1 MHWQIFNKTL
11 VIMGTY
17 NELRIKVL
25 TEIDDVLS
33 SVDVNKL
40 HEMVDVITANKELK
54 VLGYAAGRMG
64 SGLKAFVMRLNHLGI
79 KASFFGDNYVPPM
92 NSNDVF
98 ICCSNSGTTKSVVN
112 ILEIFKAKSGGKVI
126 SFVGNENSK
135 MAELSDIV
143 VKFKTCN
150 GGLNSADDPSKINS
164 IQPMTTLTEQAMFIL
179 FDLIVMMIIDKLGID
194 IKDTKQYH
202 SNIE

>member
-1 MHWQIFNKTL
+1 MKTYHTFRAQ
-11 VIMGTY
+11 VI
-17 NELRIKVL
+17 NELN
-25 TEIDDVLS
+25 EVLS
-33 SVDVNKL
+33 SIDETQLNKVVDVL
-40 HEMVDVITANKELK
+40 TTNKEIK
-54 VLGYAAGRMG
+54 VLGYSAGRMG
-64 SGLKAFVMRLNHLGI
+64 SGLKAFIMRLNHLGI

-92 NSNDVF
+92 GKDDVF
-98 ICCSNSGTTKSVVN
+98 ICCSNSGTTKSVVS
-112 ILEIFKAKSGGKVI
+112 ILEIFKAKANGKVI

-135 MAELSDIV
+135 MAELSDVV

-164 IQPMTTLTEQAMFIL
+164 IQPMTTLTEQAMFIM
-179 FDLIVMMIIDKLGID
+179 FDVIVMMIIEKLGID

>member
-1 MHWQIFNKTL
+1 MNECIAYDSIKCEVL
-11 VIMGTY
+11 
-17 NELRIKVL
+17 NELD
-25 TEIDDVLS
+25 EVLS
-33 SVDVNKL
+33 SIDATQLNK
-40 HEMVDVITANKELK
+40 MVDILTTNKDIK
-54 VLGYAAGRMG
+54 VLGYSAGRMG
-64 SGLKAFVMRLNHLGI
+64 SGLKAFIMRLNHLGI

-92 NSNDVF
+92 NSDDVF

-112 ILEIFKAKSGGKVI
+112 ILEIFKAKAAGKVI

-135 MAELSDIV
+135 MAELSDV
-143 VKFKTCN
+143 VIKFKTCN

-179 FDLIVMMIIDKLGID
+179 FDLIVMLIINKLDID

>member
-1 MHWQIFNKTL
+1 MN
-11 VIMGTY
+11 TY
-17 NELRIKVL
+17 NTLKSKVL
-25 TEIDDVLS
+25 AEIDAVLAS
-33 SVDVNKL
+33 IDESQLNKVVDTIL
-40 HEMVDVITANKELK
+40 ANKNVK

-79 KASFFGDNYVPPM
+79 NASFFGDNYVPPM

-112 ILEIFKAKSGGKVI
+112 ILEIFKAKAGGKVI
-126 SFVGNENSK
+126 SFVGNDESK
-135 MAELSDIV
+135 MAQLSDVV

-164 IQPMTTLTEQAMFIL
+164 IQPMTTLTEQAMFVL
-179 FDLIVMMIIDKLGID
+179 FDLIVMMIIDKESID

>member
-1 MHWQIFNKTL
+1 MN
-11 VIMGTY
+11 TY
-17 NELRIKVL
+17 NTIKSKVL
-25 TEIDDVLS
+25 AEIDAVLS
-33 SVDVNKL
+33 SIDESQLNKVVDTIL
-40 HEMVDVITANKELK
+40 ANKNVK

-79 KASFFGDNYVPPM
+79 NASFFGDNYVPPM

-112 ILEIFKAKSGGKVI
+112 ILEIFKAKAGGKVI
-126 SFVGNENSK
+126 SFVGNDESK
-135 MAELSDIV
+135 MAQLSDVV

-164 IQPMTTLTEQAMFIL
+164 IQPMTTLTEQAMFVL
-179 FDLIVMMIIDKLGID
+179 FDLIVMMIIDKEGID

>member
-1 MHWQIFNKTL
+1 MRTYDTL
-11 VIMGTY
+11 RTAVLQEID
-17 NELRIKVL
+17 EVL
-25 TEIDDVLS
+25 T
-33 SVDVNKL
+33 SVDENKL
-40 HEMVDVITANKELK
+40 NEMVDAITANKDLK
-54 VLGYAAGRMG
+54 IFGYGAGRMG

-92 NSNDVF
+92 NSNDIF

-112 ILEIFKAKSGGKVI
+112 ILEIFKSKANGKVI

-135 MAELSDIV
+135 MAELSDIAI
-143 VKFKTCN
+143 KFKTCN

-179 FDLIVMMIIDKLGID
+179 FDIIVMKIIDKLNIN
-194 IKDTKQYH
+194 INDTKQFH

>member
-1 MHWQIFNKTL
+1 MNEPIAYDLIKCEVL
-11 VIMGTY
+11 
-17 NELRIKVL
+17 NELD
-25 TEIDDVLS
+25 EVLS
-33 SVDVNKL
+33 SIDATQLNK
-40 HEMVDVITANKELK
+40 MVDILTTNKDIK
-54 VLGYAAGRMG
+54 VLGYSAGRMG
-64 SGLKAFVMRLNHLGI
+64 SGLKAFIMRLNHLGI

-92 NSNDVF
+92 NSDDVF

-112 ILEIFKAKSGGKVI
+112 ILEIFKAKAGGKVI
-126 SFVGNENSK
+126 SFVGNEKSK
-135 MAELSDIV
+135 MAELSDV
-143 VKFKTCN
+143 VIKFKTCN

-179 FDLIVMMIIDKLGID
+179 FDLIVMLIINKLDID

>member
-1 MHWQIFNKTL
+1 MKSYDTL
-11 VIMGTY
+11 RTA
-17 NELRIKVL
+17 VL
-25 TEIDDVLS
+25 QEIEEVLA
-33 SVDVNKL
+33 SVDENKL
-40 HEMVDVITANKELK
+40 NEMVDAITANKDIK
-54 VLGYAAGRMG
+54 ILGYSAGRMG

-112 ILEIFKAKSGGKVI
+112 ILEIFKAKAGGKVI

-135 MAELSDIV
+135 MAELSDIAI
-143 VKFKTCN
+143 KFKTCN

-164 IQPMTTLTEQAMFIL
+164 IQPMTTLTEQAMFVL
-179 FDLIVMMIIDKLGID
+179 FDLIVMMIIDKLNIN
-194 IKDTKQYH
+194 INDTKQYH

>member
-1 MHWQIFNKTL
+1 MSR
-11 VIMGTY
+11 Y
-17 NELRIKVL
+17 NLYKNTVL
-25 TEIDDVLS
+25 AEIDEVLS
-33 SVDVNKL
+33 SIDELKL
-40 HEMVDVITANKELK
+40 EAMVEALTKNKELK
-54 VLGYAAGRMG
+54 VLGYSAGRMG
-64 SGLKAFVMRLNHLGI
+64 SGLKAFIMRLNHLGI

-92 NSNDVF
+92 NVDDVF

-112 ILEIFKAKSGGKVI
+112 ILEIFKAKAGGTAI

-143 VKFKTCN
+143 IKFKTCN

-164 IQPMTTLTEQAMFIL
+164 IQPMTTLTEQAMFVL
-179 FDLIVMMIIDKLGID
+179 FDLIVMMIIDRLGID

>member
-1 MHWQIFNKTL
+1 
-11 VIMGTY
+11 MGKY
-17 NELRIKVL
+17 NSFKDTVL
-25 TEIDDVLS
+25 NEIDTVLAS
-33 SVDVNKL
+33 IDEAKLEAFVDLLTSNP
-40 HEMVDVITANKELK
+40 DIK
-54 VLGYAAGRMG
+54 VLGYSAGRMG

-112 ILEIFKAKSGGKVI
+112 ILEIFKAKAGGKVV
-126 SFVGNENSK
+126 SFVGNDNSK
-135 MAELSDIV
+135 MAELSDIAI
-143 VKFKTCN
+143 KFKTCN

-164 IQPMTTLTEQAMFIL
+164 IQPMTTLTEQAMFVL
-179 FDLIVMMIIDKLGID
+179 FDLIVMMIIDKMNIN
-194 IKDTKQYH
+194 INDTKQYH

>member
-1 MHWQIFNKTL
+1 MSVYKNFKD
-11 VIMGTY
+11 VILAEI
-17 NELRIKVL
+17 NE
-25 TEIDDVLS
+25 VLS
-33 SVDVNKL
+33 SVDEAKL
-40 HEMVDVITANKELK
+40 NEMVDALTKNKEVK

-64 SGLKAFVMRLNHLGI
+64 SGLKAFIMRLNHLGI

-92 NSNDVF
+92 NDNDVF

-112 ILEIFKAKSGGKVI
+112 ILEIFKAKANGTII

-143 VKFKTCN
+143 IKFKTCN

-179 FDLIVMMIIDKLGID
+179 FDLIVMLIIDKLNID

>member
-1 MHWQIFNKTL
+1 MNECIAYDSIKCEVL
-11 VIMGTY
+11 
-17 NELRIKVL
+17 NELD
-25 TEIDDVLS
+25 EVLS
-33 SVDVNKL
+33 SIDATQLNK
-40 HEMVDVITANKELK
+40 MVDILTTNKDIK
-54 VLGYAAGRMG
+54 VLGYSAGRMG
-64 SGLKAFVMRLNHLGI
+64 SGLKAFIMRLNHLGI

-92 NSNDVF
+92 NSDDVF

-112 ILEIFKAKSGGKVI
+112 ILEIFKAKAGGKVI

-135 MAELSDIV
+135 MAELSDV
-143 VKFKTCN
+143 VIKFKTCN

-179 FDLIVMMIIDKLGID
+179 FDLIVMLIINKLDID

>member
-1 MHWQIFNKTL
+1 MSR
-11 VIMGTY
+11 Y
-17 NELRIKVL
+17 NLYKNTIL
-25 TEIDDVLS
+25 AEIDEVLAS
-33 SVDVNKL
+33 IEESKI
-40 HEMVDVITANKELK
+40 EAMVDALTGNKEIK

-64 SGLKAFVMRLNHLGI
+64 SGLKAFIMRLNHLGI

-92 NSNDVF
+92 NANDVF

-112 ILEIFKAKSGGKVI
+112 ILEIFKAKAGGKVI
-126 SFVGNENSK
+126 SFVGNDNSK

-143 VKFKTCN
+143 IKFKTCN

-164 IQPMTTLTEQAMFIL
+164 IQPMTTLTEQAMFVL

>member
-1 MHWQIFNKTL
+1 MSVYKNFKDVVLAEI
-11 VIMGTY
+11 
-17 NELRIKVL
+17 NE
-25 TEIDDVLS
+25 VLS
-33 SVDVNKL
+33 SVDEAKL
-40 HEMVDVITANKELK
+40 NEMVDALTKNKEVK

-64 SGLKAFVMRLNHLGI
+64 SGLKAFIMRLNHLGI

-92 NSNDVF
+92 NDNDVF

-112 ILEIFKAKSGGKVI
+112 ILEIFKAKANGTII

-143 VKFKTCN
+143 IKFKTCN

-179 FDLIVMMIIDKLGID
+179 FDLIVMLIIDKLNID

>member
-1 MHWQIFNKTL
+1 MKKCIAYDLIKCEVL
-11 VIMGTY
+11 
-17 NELRIKVL
+17 NELD
-25 TEIDDVLS
+25 EVLS
-33 SVDVNKL
+33 SIDVTQLNK
-40 HEMVDVITANKELK
+40 MVDILTTNKDIK
-54 VLGYAAGRMG
+54 VLGYSAGRMG
-64 SGLKAFVMRLNHLGI
+64 SGLKAFIMRLNHLGI

-92 NSNDVF
+92 NSDDVF

-112 ILEIFKAKSGGKVI
+112 ILEIFKAKAGGKVI

-135 MAELSDIV
+135 MAELSDV
-143 VKFKTCN
+143 VIKFKTCN

-179 FDLIVMMIIDKLGID
+179 FDLIVMLIINKLDID

>member
-1 MHWQIFNKTL
+1 MKTYHTFRAEVL
-11 VIMGTY
+11 
-17 NELRIKVL
+17 NELNEVL
-25 TEIDDVLS
+25 TSIDENQL
-33 SVDVNKL
+33 NK
-40 HEMVDVITANKELK
+40 MVDLLTANKEIK
-54 VLGYAAGRMG
+54 VLGYSAGRMG
-64 SGLKAFVMRLNHLGI
+64 SGLKAFIMRLNHLGI

-112 ILEIFKAKSGGKVI
+112 ILEIFKNKAGGKVI

-135 MAELSDIV
+135 MAELSDV
-143 VKFKTCN
+143 VIKFKTCN

-179 FDLIVMMIIDKLGID
+179 FDLIVMLIINKLDID

>member
-1 MHWQIFNKTL
+1 MYYKDIKSTVL
-11 VIMGTY
+11 V
-17 NELRIKVL
+17 
-25 TEIDDVLS
+25 EIDEVLS
-33 SVDVNKL
+33 SINADSLNQLVNSILKND
-40 HEMVDVITANKELK
+40 EVK

-98 ICCSNSGTTKSVVN
+98 ICCSNSGSTKSVLSV
-112 ILEIFKAKSGGKVI
+112 LEIFKAKAQGTVI

-143 VKFKTCN
+143 IKFKTCN

-164 IQPMTTLTEQAMFIL
+164 IQPMTTLTEQAMFVL
-179 FDLIVMMIIDKLGID
+179 FDIITMMIIERKGID
-194 IKDTKQYH
+194 IKDTKKYH

>member
-1 MHWQIFNKTL
+1 
-11 VIMGTY
+11 MGNY
-17 NELRIKVL
+17 NSFKNTVL
-25 TEIDDVLS
+25 NEIDTVLA
-33 SVDVNKL
+33 SVDETKL
-40 HEMVDVITANKELK
+40 EAMVDMLTNNPDVK
-54 VLGYAAGRMG
+54 VLGYSAGRMG

-112 ILEIFKAKSGGKVI
+112 ILEIFKAKAGGKVI

-135 MAELSDIV
+135 MAELSDIAI
-143 VKFKTCN
+143 KFKTCN

-164 IQPMTTLTEQAMFIL
+164 IQPMTTLTEQAMFVL
-179 FDLIVMMIIDKLGID
+179 FDLIVMMIIDKLNIN
-194 IKDTKQYH
+194 INDTKQYH